1 MIKLFFDIE
10 TLPSADEHKKKHLE
24 LLRERGLNKKIA
36 ASEEKDLAL
45 HEGTS
50 LNGNFGRI
58 ACIDYIKENSAVE
71 KDCLQGDEKDILT
84 KFWQV
89 AAGVDLFVGHNVM
102 EFDLPFIIKRSIIH
116 KIKPSVKINFAKY
129 RSNPIFD
136 TMKEWDSWGYKQA
149 TSLDT
154 LAKIFDL
161 PTSKGEMDGSQV
173 AQAFLDGRITD
184 ICNYCQRDV
193 ELTRQIYY
201 RMVFED
207 IPG

>member
-10 TLPSADEHKKKHLE
+10 TLPSSDESKEKHLE
-24 LLRERGLNKKIA
+24 LLRERGVNKKIA

-50 LNGNFGRI
+50 FNGNFGRI
-58 ACIDYIKENSAVE
+58 ACIGYIKENGQVE
-71 KDCLQGDEKDILT
+71 KECLSGDEKDILT
-84 KFWQV
+84 KFWEI
-89 AAGVDLFVGHNVM
+89 ARDVDLFVGHNVL
-102 EFDLPFIIKRSIIH
+102 EFDFPFIIKRSIIH
-116 KIKPSVKINFAKY
+116 KIKPSLKINFAKY
-129 RSNPIFD
+129 RSDPIFD
-136 TMKEWDSWGYKQA
+136 TMKEWDSWAYKQA

-173 AQAFLDGRITD
+173 AQAYLDGRIQD
-184 ICNYCQRDV
+184 ICDYCMKDV
-193 ELTRQIYY
+193 ELTRQVYY

-207 IPG
+207 IPQ